1 MGQAGDQAPVE
12 SDFNDYS
19 TDGARVAREPKAAA
33 CCAVMCAGST
43 GAEVCAESLNL
54 GGRSCDDDFQRVK
67 NILTATFLGAAAACA
82 ASVPVSA
89 QETVWE
95 EVHSRN
101 ARMTAV
107 QPAWMAPLIQSDS
120 RLGQAVRLSV
130 SQASA
135 PGERIISYGNDH
147 GISLIGGTRWQM
159 DLNPPAYFRNHS
171 SAFPDGWG
179 NASTQV
185 KYRILSGNAE
195 NGNFAVTAI
204 VAEDF
209 APRANQNHALTGYS
223 VPKLAAGKAFGR
235 FNAQTTLG
243 GCLPAGKIDQQG
255 RAIEWNV
262 TGQVH
267 ASSRTWFD
275 IEENAAY
282 FFGGPVDGRTQD
294 FLTPA
299 GFLLVRENG
308 WGFRHPAAV
317 LDGGMQVATSR
328 FHLYNHNLITE
339 LRILF

>member
-1 MGQAGDQAPVE
+1 
-12 SDFNDYS
+12 
-19 TDGARVAREPKAAA
+19 
-33 CCAVMCAGST
+33 
-43 GAEVCAESLNL
+43 VCAESLNL
-54 GGRSCDDDFQRVK
+54 GGRSCEDDFQTVK
-67 NILTATFLGAAAACA
+67 TILMATFLGAAALCA
-82 ASVPVSA
+82 GSALVSA

-95 EVHSRN
+95 EVRSHN

-107 QPAWMAPLIQSDS
+107 QPSWMAPLIQSDS
-120 RLGQAVRLSV
+120 RLGQAVRLSA

-135 PGERIISYGNDH
+135 PGERMISYGNNH
-147 GISLIGGTRWQM
+147 GISVIGGTRWQL

-171 SAFPDGWG
+171 AQYPDGWG
-179 NASTQV
+179 NASTQL

-195 NGNFAVTAI
+195 RGNFALTAI
-204 VAEDF
+204 VAEGF
-209 APRANQNHALTGYS
+209 GPRAYQNDALTGYS

-243 GCLPAGKIDQQG
+243 GWLPTGKIDKQG

-267 ASSRTWFD
+267 ASARTWFD
-275 IEENAAY
+275 VEENATY
-282 FFGGPVDGRTQD
+282 FFDGPVDGRTQN

-299 GFLLVRENG
+299 GFLLVRANG

-317 LDGGMQVATSR
+317 LDGGMQIATSR
-328 FHLYNHNLITE
+328 FYLYNHNLITE